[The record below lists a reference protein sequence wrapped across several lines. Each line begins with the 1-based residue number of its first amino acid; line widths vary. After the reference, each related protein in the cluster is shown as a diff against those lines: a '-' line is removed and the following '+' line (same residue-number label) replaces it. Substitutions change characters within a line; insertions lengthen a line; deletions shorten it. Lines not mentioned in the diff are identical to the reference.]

1 LPQNTWQRL
10 KITKNTDKLKNITFF
25 SEFENYFQNLSFPEN
40 TFVEKFYRH
49 KNKCNFTHNFYC
61 NCSRNLS
68 RSGNMPGRGGGGA
81 GSSYELDAAQSIQN
95 KIFFHI
101 LDLAGIFLLKA

>member
-1 LPQNTWQRL
+1 
-10 KITKNTDKLKNITFF
+10 
-25 SEFENYFQNLSFPEN
+25 
-40 TFVEKFYRH
+40 
-49 KNKCNFTHNFYC
+49 
-61 NCSRNLS
+61 
-68 RSGNMPGRGGGGA
+68 MPGRGGGGA